1 MAGGAMRTVTYGG
14 ACSLDGFLAGE
25 DGSIDWLYFSKDV
38 SEIMAT
44 YWKDVDT
51 LLMGRKTW
59 DVAQAQGGGG
69 GGDTSGVQTF
79 VFSRTLERIDRPGV
93 QLVKEDAGAFVR
105 ALKSKKGRGICVLGG
120 GDFARSLFEADVIDE
135 VGLNVHPILLGA
147 GAPAFLDARHRVKLE
162 LTECRQL
169 RGGCV
174 YVSYRVKH
182 ARGAAK
188 SPRPPS
194 RMR

>member
-1 MAGGAMRTVTYGG
+1 MRRVTYGG

-25 DGSIDWLYFSKDV
+25 NGSIDWLYFSPDV
-38 SEIMAT
+38 SAIMT
-44 YWKDVDT
+44 SYWKDVDT
-51 LLMGRKTW
+51 ILMGRKTW

-69 GGDTSGVQTF
+69 GGDTSGMQTF
-79 VFSRTLERIDRPGV
+79 VFSRTLARIDRPGV
-93 QLVKEDAGAFVR
+93 QLVKEDAGGFVR
-105 ALKSKKGRGICVLGG
+105 ALKSRKGKGICVLGG

-135 VGLNVHPILLGA
+135 VGLNVHPILLGS
-147 GAPAFLDARHRVKLE
+147 GVPTFLDATHRVKLE

-182 ARGAAK
+182 SRGAAK
-188 SPRPPS
+188 KARPSS
-194 RMR
+194 RAK

>member
-1 MAGGAMRTVTYGG
+1 MRTVTYGG
-14 ACSLDGFLAGE
+14 ACSLDGFLAGA
-25 DGSIDWLYFSKDV
+25 DGSIDWLYFSPEV
-38 SEIMAT
+38 GEIMAT

-51 LLMGRKTW
+51 ILMGRKTW

-69 GGDTSGVQTF
+69 GGDTSGIQTF
-79 VFSRTLERIDRPGV
+79 VFSRTLSRIDRAGV
-93 QLVKEDAGAFVR
+93 QLVNEDAGAFVR
-105 ALKSKKGRGICVLGG
+105 ALKRKKGKGICVLGG
-120 GDFARSLFEADVIDE
+120 GDFARSLFEADVIDD

-147 GAPAFLDARHRVKLE
+147 GVPVFLDARHRVKLE

-188 SPRPPS
+188 HPRPSS
-194 RMR
+194 RVP